1 MQTIESPRRSRRI
14 LAPLGTMLVAGAI
27 AIGSGASFTSQSVN
41 PESAYATGTLT
52 QSNSKANAAI
62 FNMSNLKPGDTV
74 NGSVTIKNTGSLPAA
89 FTLSEL
95 EADNGFVDDDN
106 LKLTVTAADGETVF
120 DGTFGTLGQK
130 PLGTFAA
137 AEAETFTFSVELAQT
152 AGNAEQGRTAT
163 AIYQWDAVQTD
174 AVTIDQPAGV
184 PAIDTVAN
192 R

>member
-1 MQTIESPRRSRRI
+1 MQTTEAPRRSRRI

-41 PESAYATGTLT
+41 PDNAYTSGTLT

-95 EADNGFVDDDN
+95 EADNGFVNDDN
-106 LKLTVTAADGETVF
+106 LKLTVTDSDGETVF
-120 DGTFGTLGQK
+120 NDTFGTLGQE

-137 AEAETFTFSVELAQT
+137 AEAETFTFSVQLAES
-152 AGNAEQGRTAT
+152 AGNLEQGKTAT
-163 AIYQWDAVQTD
+163 AIYQWDAVQTG
-174 AVTIDQPAGV
+174 AVTIDQPADEAAV
-184 PAIDTVAN
+184 DTVAN